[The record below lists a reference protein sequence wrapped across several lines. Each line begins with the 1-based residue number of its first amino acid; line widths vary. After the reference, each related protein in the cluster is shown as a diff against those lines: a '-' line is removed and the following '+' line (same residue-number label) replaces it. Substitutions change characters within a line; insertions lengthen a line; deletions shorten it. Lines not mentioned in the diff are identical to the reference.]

1 MNEDSPAS
9 PPGQQG
15 RPGQVFDLTRTPH
28 MRCEPLLPW
37 FVNGTLDARE
47 RAEVDDHLAGC
58 ERCRT
63 EVRRLRDLSVA
74 VRSLEVDPDCDRAF
88 ARLSGSLDATPLGGR
103 PDLHG
108 PWWRRPKV
116 AGAFVAGQMLL
127 LVIAAAWIAWP
138 DAPPSEPY
146 RTLADS
152 AAPGEA
158 RFFVTFR
165 DGVSEKQVREAI
177 LAVQAHVVDGPTPA
191 GLYVLEVDAS
201 AAPQVLAALQANP
214 AAAQVE
220 QVSGK

>member
-1 MNEDSPAS
+1 MNEDRPAS
-9 PPGQQG
+9 T
-15 RPGQVFDLTRTPH
+15 PGQVFDLARTPH

-58 ERCRT
+58 ERCRA

-74 VRSLEVDPDCDRAF
+74 VRSMEIDPACDRAF
-88 ARLSGSLDATPLGGR
+88 ARLSGSLDATPLGAR
-103 PDLHG
+103 PELHG

-127 LVIAAAWIAWP
+127 LVLAAAWIAWP
-138 DAPPSEPY
+138 DARQTDTY
-146 RTLADS
+146 RTLAEEV
-152 AAPGEA
+152 APGDA
-158 RFFVTFR
+158 RIFVTFR

-177 LAVQAHVVDGPTPA
+177 LAVRAHVVDGPTPA
-191 GLYVLEVDAS
+191 GLYVLEVDAI
-201 AAPQVLAALQANP
+201 AAPQALVALRANP